1 MYYNKYYKDLIM
13 TTIRLSND
21 IENILKNIAKN
32 EHKSKSEIIKLA
44 LLKYFENYND
54 NLSPYTLGK
63 DFFGKYGSGKKDNS
77 QNYKNKLKEK
87 IGAKLS
93 H

>member
-1 MYYNKYYKDLIM
+1 M
-13 TTIRLSND
+13 TTIRLSNE

-44 LLKYFENYND
+44 LLKYFENND
-54 NLSPYTLGK
+54 NLSPYNLGK
-63 DFFGKYGSGKKDNS
+63 DVFGKYGSGKKDNS
-77 QNYKNKLKEK
+77 QNYKKKLKGK
-87 IGAKLS
+87 IGAKFS